1 MGIPHALFE
10 EKLEAMKV
18 DKGLRN
24 DTELDVKD
32 LEELVAQYKNVY
44 LVAKGENCPS
54 GTYRRVAKFI
64 T

>member
-1 MGIPHALFE
+1 MDIPHALFE

-18 DKGLRN
+18 AKGLRN

-44 LVAKGENCPS
+44 VVAKGENCPS
-54 GTYRRVAKFI
+54 GTYRHVATII